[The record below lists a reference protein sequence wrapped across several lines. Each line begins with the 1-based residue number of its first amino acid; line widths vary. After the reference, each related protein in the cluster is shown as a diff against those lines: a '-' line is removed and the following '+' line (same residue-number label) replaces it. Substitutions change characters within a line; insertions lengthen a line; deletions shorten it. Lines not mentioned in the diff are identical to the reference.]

1 MANLTVVGAKKEGN
15 YLYVTVQ
22 APTQEEAVSPEA
34 RRMAYEERDRH
45 GFSNA
50 GIEAFGGTMPV
61 NLAEKDEAG
70 AVGKPLTA
78 DELRGLTQEDHRR
91 TVGYRAVF
99 RLMRGI

>member
-15 YLYVTVQ
+15 YLYVTIQ

-34 RRMAYEERDRH
+34 RKMAYEERDKH

-61 NLAEKDEAG
+61 NLTEKDEAG
-70 AVGKPLTA
+70 AVGRPFTS
-78 DELRGLTQEDHRR
+78 DELRSLTQDDHRQV
-91 TVGYRAVF
+91 VGYRAVF